1 MKYYLIAG
9 EASGDLHGSNLIKE
23 LKRINPTS
31 TFRCWGGD
39 LMKDQC
45 NEFVK
50 HYEEF
55 SYMGFL
61 EVIVNA
67 KKILNYISLC
77 KKDIENY
84 DPDLIIYID
93 YPGFNMK
100 IAKWAKRKSFIN
112 HFYISPKVWVWKESR
127 VKKIKKVI
135 DKMYV
140 ILPFEKDFYKNKHK
154 YEVDF
159 VGHPLLDAV
168 HNQKEFNKKE
178 FLAENKLSSKPVIA
192 LLPGSRHQEIS
203 KLLPLMLDVVS
214 NFKDYQIV
222 IAGAPNKSINYY
234 EKIITS
240 NKEYFGSIKVI
251 CNHTYDILRIS
262 SAAIVTSGTATLE
275 TALFKVP
282 QVVCYKTS
290 MISYIIGRI
299 LIRNLKYISLVNI
312 ILDKHVVKELIQS
325 NCSKDNLV
333 IELQKILNKSNR
345 SLMLKEYELLHTK
358 LGGKGASKKTASN
371 YIFFLKQNILIFS

>member
-1 MKYYLIAG
+1 MKYYIIAG

-23 LKRINPTS
+23 LKNINPSS

-39 LMKDQC
+39 LMKSQC
-45 NEFVK
+45 NKLVM
-50 HYEEF
+50 HYKDF

-67 KKILNYISLC
+67 KKILSYISLC
-77 KKDIENY
+77 KKDIEEYN
-84 DPDLIIYID
+84 PDIIIYID

-100 IAKWAKRKSFIN
+100 IAEWAKKNNFIN
-112 HFYISPKVWVWKESR
+112 HFYISPKVWVWKEYR

-140 ILPFEKDFYKNKHK
+140 ILPFEEDFYLNKHNYK
-154 YEVDF
+154 VDF
-159 VGHPLLDAV
+159 VGHPLLDAIDYK
-168 HNQKEFNKKE
+168 KEFNKQE
-178 FLAENKLSSKPVIA
+178 FLAKNKLSSKPVIA
-192 LLPGSRHQEIS
+192 LLPGSRNQEII

-214 NFKDYQIV
+214 NFNDYQII

-234 EKIITS
+234 EKIILS
-240 NKEYFGSIKVI
+240 NNESRSSVKVI
-251 CNHTYDILRIS
+251 CNQTYDILRIS

-290 MISYIIGRI
+290 MISYLIGRL
-299 LIRNLKYISLVNI
+299 LIHNLKFISLVNI
-312 ILDKHVVKELIQS
+312 ILDKHVVKELIQK
-325 NCSKDNLV
+325 NCNKDNLL
-333 IELQKILNKSNR
+333 IELQKILNKRDR
-345 SLMLKEYELLHTK
+345 SLMLKEYELLHKK
-358 LGGKGASKKTASN
+358 LGGKGASKKTAE
-371 YIFFLKQNILIFS
+371 LISKYSKY